1 MQLLKIAA
9 TRTTPSVL
17 LDPEN
22 SVYRISGNSLPEN
35 AGEFYAPVV
44 TWCRSNLASLSK
56 AAIFEFDL
64 PYFNSSSLKALYL
77 LLTEIKQ
84 ALDAGKEI
92 VVNWHVEEH
101 DEFMLEAAETF
112 EEMVGIQLNI
122 TAGPIKG

>member
-1 MQLLKIAA
+1 MQLFKISA

-22 SVYRISGNSLPEN
+22 GVYRICGNSIPEN

-44 TWCRSNLASLSK
+44 TWCRDNLASFTRR
-56 AAIFEFDL
+56 ATFEFDL
-64 PYFNSSSLKALYL
+64 PYFNSSSLKAIYL
-77 LLTEIKQ
+77 ILTEIKH
-84 ALDAGKEI
+84 ALDAGREI
-92 VVNWHVEEH
+92 IVNWHVEEH